1 MLPRGIVMKLA
12 VLSAI
17 VATSSFTLAPFALS
31 ETYRT
36 EISAN
41 YGETDSD
48 YYSGDNYSV
57 GLSGKLYFSPVN
69 TAGLPLAEAAFLQK
83 ASSFSVSLS
92 NNSYEYEGD
101 NQEAYLRSANVTYFI
116 PNSIFFVGAG
126 IAENKWTYEY
136 NFGDE
141 AAPLNGSTDWES
153 RWSAAVGI
161 APIDGLQVWSDFFED
176 TDVSERWNLNAKYVK
191 PLVGERA
198 FGVEVR
204 YSDYNEFDSHSIN
217 VSADYYFTHRFS
229 VGAGVGQAWSDESY
243 VEDQTT
249 YNIHARH
256 FLTENASVELSYSDY
271 DYSTGWQLGGTIR
284 F

>member
-1 MLPRGIVMKLA
+1 MKLA

-17 VATSSFTLAPFALS
+17 VATSSFTIAPFALS

-57 GLSGKLYFSPVN
+57 GLSGKLYFSPVD

-92 NNSYEYEGD
+92 NSEYEYEGD
-101 NQEAYLRSANVTYFI
+101 NQDAYSRGANLTYFV

-126 IAENKWTYEY
+126 ITENKWTYHYRLNDES
-136 NFGDE
+136 NFIK
-141 AAPLNGSTDWES
+141 GSTDWES
-153 RWSAAVGI
+153 RWNAAVGI
-161 APIDGLQVWSDFFED
+161 APIDGLQVWSDFYEH
-176 TDVSERWNLNAKYVK
+176 TDVSEHWNLNAKYVK

-204 YSDYNEFDSHSIN
+204 YGEYNESDSHSIN
-217 VSADYYFTHRFS
+217 ASADYYFTHRFS
-229 VGAGVGQAWSDESY
+229 VGAGVGQVWSDESDI
-243 VEDQTT
+243 EDQNT

-271 DYSTGWQLGGTIR
+271 DYSTGWQLGGTVR

>member
-1 MLPRGIVMKLA
+1 MKLA
-12 VLSAI
+12 LFSAI
-17 VATSSFTLAPFALS
+17 VAASGFTIAPFALS

-36 EISAN
+36 EISAS

-48 YYSGDNYSV
+48 YYSGDNYTV
-57 GLSGKLYFSPVN
+57 GLSGKLYFSPVD

-92 NNSYEYEGD
+92 NSEYEYEGD
-101 NQEAYLRSANVTYFI
+101 NQDAYLRGANLTYFV

-126 IAENKWTYEY
+126 ITENKWTYEY
-136 NFGDE
+136 RFSDE
-141 AAPLNGSTDWES
+141 TDFIKGSTDWAS
-153 RWSAAVGI
+153 RWNAAVGI

-176 TDVSERWNLNAKYVK
+176 TDVSEHWNLNAKYVK
-191 PLVGERA
+191 PLAGERA

-204 YSDYNEFDSHSIN
+204 YGDYRESDSHSIN

-229 VGAGVGQAWSDESY
+229 VGAGAGQAWSDESD

-271 DYSTGWQLGGTIR
+271 DYSTGWQLGGTVR